1 MEYLD
6 EFDNITT
13 GIDIYNIF
21 KPIYPGD
28 MTHKKEKNTL
38 NLHEVNLKLKLVNGR
53 PEISKKHLTQA
64 DYTPWAFRGG
74 KKSSRK
80 LRDPDTY
87 LNDPAVRT
95 ALHIPETVQAY
106 SGCISNPAW
115 NYTMFE
121 KGSQWIWE
129 DLKGKYRMLKFSGD
143 IDACVPTDG
152 SLGWILALNRTVVK
166 PWRQY
171 QVGDQVGGWIE
182 EFDGLTF
189 ATVNGAGH
197 MVPQDKPAEAFHL
210 IFNWLNN
217 TAI

>member
-6 EFDNITT
+6 EYDNITS

-21 KPIYPGD
+21 KPIYPGS
-28 MTHKKEKNTL
+28 MTKKNTL
-38 NLHEVNLKLKLVNGR
+38 NLHEASLKLKLVHGR
-53 PEISKKHLTQA
+53 PEIGKKHLTQS
-64 DYTPWAFRGG
+64 DYTPWAFHG
-74 KKSSRK
+74 KKSDRK

-87 LNDPAVRT
+87 LNDPTVRA
-95 ALHIPETVQAY
+95 ALHIPASVQAY
-106 SGCISNPAW
+106 SGCMQNPAW

-152 SLGWILALNRTVVK
+152 SLGWIRALGRQVIK

-171 QVGDQVGGWIE
+171 QVGD
-182 EFDGLTF
+182 
-189 ATVNGAGH
+189 
-197 MVPQDKPAEAFHL
+197 
-210 IFNWLNN
+210 
-217 TAI
+217 